1 MRLQIR
7 SGRVIVHDKPNL
19 SMGIENR
26 ALIFSVLSVTNREH
40 GTGLMPNPKFCTL
53 LTTLA
58 CAPGRQGRYF
68 RGGFSRPF
76 ATSSRFSGYVNPYQP
91 GIARNRNPTPPTSNR
106 APATPTRDPSP
117 ASNPPH

>member
-7 SGRVIVHDKPNL
+7 SGRVSVHHKPNL

-68 RGGFSRPF
+68 RGGFSPPF
-76 ATSSRFSGYVNPYQP
+76 PPPSRFSFNVHPYQP
-91 GIARNRNPTPPTSNR
+91 TIPRTPNH
-106 APATPTRDPSP
+106 AP
-117 ASNPPH
+117 PP